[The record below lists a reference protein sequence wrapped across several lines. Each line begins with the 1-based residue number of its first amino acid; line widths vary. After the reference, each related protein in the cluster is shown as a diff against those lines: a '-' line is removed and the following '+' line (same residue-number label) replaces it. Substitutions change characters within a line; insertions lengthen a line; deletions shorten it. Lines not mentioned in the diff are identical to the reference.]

1 MPNLCCIVDRCRE
14 LLYDLPK
21 TDILKQAE
29 YLLIEAVTVRGGRSL
44 VTKLERGLLMN
55 EEQRKHG
62 QQANPTSAKSEK
74 DYSQYFQSVYIP
86 PSLKEAKK
94 RGKEEV
100 QYHNDFTIDDKF
112 KGLGTGRKF
121 YIRTY
126 GCQMNEHDTEVM
138 AGIFMALGYEA
149 TNNTDDA
156 DVILLNTCAIRENA
170 ENKVFGELG
179 HLKALKRENP
189 GLLIGVC
196 GCMSQEESVVK
207 KILKTYQQV
216 DMIFGTHNIHRLP
229 EILSEAYMSKAMVV
243 EVWSKEGDVIENLP
257 KVRRGNI
264 KAWVNIMYG
273 CDKFCTYCI
282 VPYTRGKERSRRP
295 EEIIQEVRSLAA
307 QGYQEVTLLGQNVN
321 AYGKDIEDMD
331 YGLGDLMDELR
342 KIDIPRIRFT
352 TSHPR
357 DFDDHLI
364 EVLAKKGNLVE
375 HIHLPVQSGS
385 TSVLKIMARKYSRE
399 VFLDL
404 VARIKTAM
412 PDVALTTDIIVGYP
426 NETEEQFEETLS
438 LYREVG
444 FESAY
449 TYIYS
454 PREGT
459 PAAKMTDNV
468 PDDVKKDR
476 LRRLNAVVNEFSGKS
491 LLPYKGEIVE
501 VLVEGESKKNPEV
514 LAGYT
519 RRSKLVNFKAPKT
532 AIGKIVKVKIT
543 DTKSWSLDG
552 EMIEE
557 GLIGSEFQIP
567 AEVN

>member
-1 MPNLCCIVDRCRE
+1 
-14 LLYDLPK
+14 
-21 TDILKQAE
+21 
-29 YLLIEAVTVRGGRSL
+29 
-44 VTKLERGLLMN
+44 MN
-55 EEQRKHG
+55 EKQRLESTG
-62 QQANPTSAKSEK
+62 QIIEKSNPSDKKSEK
-74 DYSQYFQSVYIP
+74 DYSKFFETVYTA
-86 PSLKEAKK
+86 PSLKDAKK

-100 QYHNDFTIDDKF
+100 QYHKDFSIPEEF
-112 KGLGTGRKF
+112 KGMGNGRKF
-121 YIRTY
+121 YIRTF

-138 AGIFMALGYEA
+138 AGILLGLGYEP
-149 TNNTDDA
+149 TDDVNDA
-156 DVILLNTCAIRENA
+156 NVILLNTCAIRENA

-179 HLKALKRENP
+179 HLKHLKLQKP
-189 GLLIGVC
+189 DLLLGVC
-196 GCMSQEESVVK
+196 GCMSQEESVVN

-229 EILSEAYMSKAMVV
+229 NILQEAYMSKEMVV

-295 EEIIQEVRSLAA
+295 EDIIQEVRHLAA
-307 QGYQEVTLLGQNVN
+307 QGYQEITLLGQNVN
-321 AYGKDIEDMD
+321 AYGKDLEDIE
-331 YGLGDLMDELR
+331 YGLGDLMDEMR

-364 EVLAKKGNLVE
+364 EVLGKGGNLVE

-385 TSVLKIMARKYSRE
+385 TDVLKIMARKYTRE
-399 VFLDL
+399 QYLEL
-404 VARIKTAM
+404 VRKIKAAV

-444 FESAY
+444 YESAY
-449 TYIYS
+449 TFIYS

-459 PAAKMTDNV
+459 PAAKMNDNV
-468 PDDVKKDR
+468 PMEVKKER
-476 LRRLNAVVNEFSGKS
+476 LQRLNALVNELSAEALKKYEGQV
-491 LLPYKGEIVE
+491 VE
-501 VLVEGESKKNPEV
+501 VLVEGESKNNPDV

-519 RRSKLVNFKAPKT
+519 RKSKLVNFVAPKT
-532 AIGKIVKVKIT
+532 AIGKLVQVKIT
-543 DTKSWSLDG
+543 EAKTWSLNG

-557 GLIGSEFQIP
+557 KQP
-567 AEVN
+567 VEVN